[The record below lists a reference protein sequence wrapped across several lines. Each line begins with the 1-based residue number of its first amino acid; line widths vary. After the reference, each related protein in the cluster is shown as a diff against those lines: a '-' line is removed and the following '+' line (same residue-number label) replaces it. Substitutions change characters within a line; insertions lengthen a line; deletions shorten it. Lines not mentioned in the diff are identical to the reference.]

1 MTKLD
6 RFQAAFD
13 YLYRHGEFHSKK
25 ECADRLGKSR
35 ENVSGAYH
43 GRAPFFNDKFILTF
57 CREFTAINYKWII
70 GGEGKMLNEPEKPVQ
85 ATEKQMQPG
94 VENMLDIY
102 AAIIRRIDDM
112 KAELAKEL
120 QAVRTEREELRRER
134 EELRKERQIIYG
146 TYIPAEPKYY
156 ATAEKETIHKP
167 DKTANK

>member
-6 RFQAAFD
+6 RFKAAFD

-70 GGEGKMLNEPEKPVQ
+70 EGEGEMLNEPEKPVQ
-85 ATEKQMQPG
+85 PVQPG

-102 AAIIRRIDDM
+102 ASIIRRIDDM
-112 KAELAKEL
+112 KEELAKEL

-146 TYIPAEPKYY
+146 TYIPQEPKYY
-156 ATAEKETIHKP
+156 ATAEKE

>member
-1 MTKLD
+1 MTKLQ
-6 RFQAAFD
+6 RFQYAFD
-13 YLYRHGEFHSKK
+13 YLES
-25 ECADRLGKSR
+25 LGKFRSKADCAKIMGR
-35 ENVSGAYH
+35 LRTNVSGAYY
-43 GRAPFFNDKFILTF
+43 GRKPHFNDRFLASF
-57 CREFTAINYKWII
+57 CEAFPEISCKWILEEK
-70 GGEGKMLNEPEKPVQ
+70 GEMINEPEKPVQ

-120 QAVRTEREELRRER
+120 DAVRTEREELRRER
-134 EELRKERQIIYG
+134 EEFRKLIYG

-156 ATAEKETIHKP
+156 ATAEKDTIHKP